1 MTEDGNATE
10 SSTWLSI
17 HIYVRYDRFLLYFIN
32 KKSNIYF
39 SLFELVFQRSRHAS
53 NLFWCEPIFPCFVQV
68 GSLVDSSDI
77 KSRRNAVYRY
87 LDTISSAVFGF
98 DTPTRTTLVQTI
110 KQLKHGDEI
119 LVFYGSEYNISAMP
133 TTSSS

>member
-1 MTEDGNATE
+1 
-10 SSTWLSI
+10 
-17 HIYVRYDRFLLYFIN
+17 
-32 KKSNIYF
+32 
-39 SLFELVFQRSRHAS
+39 
-53 NLFWCEPIFPCFVQV
+53 VQV

-77 KSRRNAVYRY
+77 KSGRNAVYRY